1 MKAIDYFEKPVTVL
15 ASANGYNA
23 KGEYVQ
29 RDIPLKSVLNMGCE
43 WKDAIERLRGMTDE
57 EEQKRLKLKFP
68 CWIAGGTFPFK
79 ELADDKIVSY
89 TNLMVVDIDKKD
101 NPNVD
106 FEIIKRYMFDLA
118 CTLFVS
124 KSIRGNGLYV
134 VVAIDDGAYTKE
146 YYSAFADY
154 LEHHYDV
161 KVDRACKNVAR
172 KRFISYDDEMLIK
185 DDDVEIVPLKARFE
199 TKKTELVGK
208 ETSLSNDIFGW
219 SDEFTCGAIAL
230 LIEKYGYRAN
240 TEPEWFMDGLRLAT
254 FGEWGRQLFIE
265 LSRRSDKFRSEKDA
279 SRKFD
284 ACKKVTR
291 MDKSSLTWYF
301 KQLKLRVGEHWMDA
315 VKEYIS

>member
-29 RDIPLKSVLNMGCE
+29 RDIPLKAVLTMGE
-43 WKDAIERLRGMTDE
+43 VWKDNIIRLREMTDK
-57 EEQKRLKLKFP
+57 EEQKRCKLRFP
-68 CWIAGGTFPFK
+68 SWIAGGTFPYKQLF
-79 ELADDKIVSY
+79 DDNIISY
-89 TNLMVVDIDKKD
+89 TNLMVMDIDEHD
-101 NPNVD
+101 NPDVD
-106 FEIIKRYMFDLA
+106 LDVIKQYLFYLE
-118 CTLFVS
+118 CTLLVS

-146 YYSAFADY
+146 YYSAFAD
-154 LEHHYDV
+154 LIERQFDV

-172 KRFISYDDEMLIK
+172 KRFISYDPDILIK
-185 DDDVEIVPLKARFE
+185 DDEAEIVPLKAQFE
-199 TKKTELVGK
+199 TEKAESVGK
-208 ETSLSNDIFGW
+208 ETSHPNDIFGW

-254 FGEWGRQLFIE
+254 FGEWGRHLFIE
-265 LSRRSDKFRSEKDA
+265 LSRRSDKFKSEKEA

-284 ACKKVTR
+284 ACKRQTR
-291 MDKSSLTWYF
+291 MDKTSLTWYF
-301 KQLKLRVGEHWMDA
+301 KQLKLRVGEHWVDA